1 MRVCYLCFSTVP
13 LAPRCGIAASVQGV
27 TLVIDP
33 EKTIVS
39 VVKLANME
47 IVLIHVTP
55 MVRIDGAG

>member
-1 MRVCYLCFSTVP
+1 
-13 LAPRCGIAASVQGV
+13 
-27 TLVIDP
+27 VIDP